1 MASSRRDPLTRL
13 QPLLQVVILAF
24 ALFCLGIADEVFIP
38 LAAAMLLTFI
48 LSPIVERLQRWRLP
62 RVMAVIVTVAFAF
75 SVLGALGWLLT
86 SQVTTLANDLPQYR
100 QNLTAKVRELRRVGK
115 SESLEK
121 AQTTVKEVI
130 GELQKDTATPPKK
143 APQPVIVEKP
153 APIGF
158 AGLRATLG
166 PIADVLATVGFVVV
180 LVIFMLIERQRLL
193 ERVIRLGGT
202 GRVDRKSTRLN
213 SSHLGISYAV

>member
-62 RVMAVIVTVAFAF
+62 RVMAVIVTGASAFPAP
-75 SVLGALGWLLT
+75 GALAWLLP
-86 SQVTTLANDLPQYR
+86 SQAPTLVNDLPQYR

-130 GELQKDTATPPKK
+130 GELQKDAAAPPKK
-143 APQPVIVEKP
+143 APQPVIVERP
-153 APIGF
+153 APVGF

-166 PIADVLATVGFVVV
+166 PIADMLATVGFVVV
-180 LVIFMLIERQRLL
+180 LVIFMLIERQRVLD
-193 ERVIRLGGT
+193 RVIRLGGSGPLSLT
-202 GRVDRKSTRLN
+202 AN
-213 SSHLGISYAV
+213 